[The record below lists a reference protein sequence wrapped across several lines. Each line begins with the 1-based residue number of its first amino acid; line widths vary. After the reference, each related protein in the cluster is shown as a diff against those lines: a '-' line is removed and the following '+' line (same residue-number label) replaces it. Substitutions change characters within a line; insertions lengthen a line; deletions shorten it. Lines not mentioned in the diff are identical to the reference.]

1 MMTDKRGNTSIC
13 QNDFLTLSDLNLNT
27 GKDTS
32 MQMTQN
38 NEFLDLITK

>member
-27 GKDTS
+27 GSYAGILKVKKYIEI
-32 MQMTQN
+32 M
-38 NEFLDLITK
+38 K

>member
-32 MQMTQN
+32 MQMTKH
-38 NEFLDLITK
+38 LIFFNLISK

>member
-27 GKDTS
+27 GSYAGTLKV
-32 MQMTQN
+32 QN
-38 NEFLDLITK
+38 IEIMSY

>member
-27 GKDTS
+27 GKDTC
-32 MQMTQN
+32 MQMKKHL
-38 NEFLDLITK
+38 EFLNLISK